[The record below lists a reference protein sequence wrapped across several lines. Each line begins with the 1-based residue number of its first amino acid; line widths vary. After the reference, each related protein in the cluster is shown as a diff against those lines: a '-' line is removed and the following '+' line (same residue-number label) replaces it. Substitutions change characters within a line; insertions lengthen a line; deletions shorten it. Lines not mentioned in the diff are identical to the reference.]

1 METLLTLSACISG
14 RPTVSRSVCAC
25 GFASVRPDGWIQRE
39 RDRESYNRIQSE
51 ERTIQY
57 TTPSASGS
65 RVGKRYSFPTSETER
80 ERERERER
88 DPVVELA
95 FNCGVDD
102 GVVVSTVS
110 L

>member
-1 METLLTLSACISG
+1 M
-14 RPTVSRSVCAC
+14 
-25 GFASVRPDGWIQRE
+25 DGYRE
-39 RDRESYNRIQSE
+39 REI
-51 ERTIQY
+51 ERA
-57 TTPSASGS
+57 TTEYRVKSVLYSIRRRPPPVPASANAIAFQHQ
-65 RVGKRYSFPTSETER
+65 RQ
-80 ERERERER
+80 RERERER